1 MAESSSTRFNVP
13 DRWVVHQEPYYC
25 GKELGD
31 ATGWYK
37 REVHDVNYVSASGTD
52 GILLYHIDLK
62 HPSSKRADS
71 FFVLLFIF
79 ILGILALD
87 QQLFEPVSN
96 YHFALAANII

>member
-1 MAESSSTRFNVP
+1 MAESSSTHFNVL
-13 DRWVVHQEPYYC
+13 DRWVVHQKPYYC
-25 GKELGD
+25 GKELGY

-37 REVHDVNYVSASGTD
+37 REVHDVNYVSASGAD
-52 GILLYHIDLK
+52 GSLLYHIDLS

-71 FFVLLFIF
+71 FCVLFFIF

-96 YHFALAANII
+96 YHFALAPNII

>member
-1 MAESSSTRFNVP
+1 MAESSSARFNVL

-25 GKELGD
+25 GKELGYP
-31 ATGWYK
+31 TGWYK
-37 REVHDVNYVSASGTD
+37 REVHDVNYVSASGAD
-52 GILLYHIDLK
+52 GSLLYHIDLS

-71 FFVLLFIF
+71 FCVLFFIL

-96 YHFALAANII
+96 YHFALAPNII